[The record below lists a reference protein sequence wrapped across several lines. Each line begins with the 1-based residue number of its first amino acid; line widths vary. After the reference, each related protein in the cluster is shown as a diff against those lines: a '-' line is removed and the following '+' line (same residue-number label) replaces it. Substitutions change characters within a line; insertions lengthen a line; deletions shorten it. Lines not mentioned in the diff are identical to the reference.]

1 MDEPFGVFS
10 SREREM
16 LKHVFVLTISVILA
30 CGAIAAS
37 AQASRARAPSGQ
49 QVPPVQ
55 PPSGTP
61 IPAAQPP
68 SAAIARPPLVSP
80 LPHATT
86 EPDSDQDFHHSH
98 GMRHKAQRISVPDL
112 LV

>member
-1 MDEPFGVFS
+1 MDEPIGVFS
-10 SREREM
+10 SHEREM
-16 LKHVFVLTISVILA
+16 LKHVLALTICAILA

-37 AQASRARAPSGQ
+37 AQVSRAQAPSSQ
-49 QVPPVQ
+49 QVPPIQ

-61 IPAAQPP
+61 IPAAQPL
-68 SAAIARPPLVSP
+68 SAAIARSPLGSP
-80 LPHATT
+80 LPLAAT
-86 EPDSDQDFHHSH
+86 EPGSNQDYHHSH